1 MLSASAAAIVLGS
14 WVGGGGEM
22 RGSSGGSKW
31 LDLNFTDHEVL
42 QAKIIKTAT
51 SCLVIVLIKMLSK
64 LL

>member
-1 MLSASAAAIVLGS
+1 MGS
-14 WVGGGGEM
+14 GEEMRGGGG
-22 RGSSGGSKW
+22 SSKW